1 MCEECGSEK
10 RLLPLAARE
19 RFHVQ
24 VTVPEK
30 IRSILSEGYESHVIN
45 YQFAYGLEVTRIY
58 ACGEAPL
65 IFFNHVHAL
74 TRFFFFNALFLP
86 TLTVLRGNTADD
98 PGCLS
103 PGSFCSFEY
112 SLADLVHQRIS
123 IHPPT
128 LCLKDCFGEG

>member
-19 RFHVQ
+19 RLHMQ

-30 IRSILSEGYESHVIN
+30 IRSILSGGYESHVIN
-45 YQFAYGLEVTRIY
+45 YQFAYGLEVTQIY
-58 ACGEAPL
+58 ACGEATL

-74 TRFFFFNALFLP
+74 TRFFFNALFLP
-86 TLTVLRGNTADD
+86 TLTILRGNTAGD

-103 PGSFCSFEY
+103 PRSFSGFEY
-112 SLADLVHQRIS
+112 SLADLVHQRIPS
-123 IHPPT
+123 HLPT
-128 LCLKDCFGEG
+128 LCLKVCFGEG